1 MDAASLSEES
11 LKLELD
17 DLQKQ
22 LNKKLRF
29 EASVRSIHSLLR
41 DRYASSSPSLRKQ
54 FYTVVSRVATVL
66 KTRYTATGFW
76 VAGLSL
82 FEEAE
87 RLVSDASEKK
97 HLKSCIEQAKEQLT
111 EVDIQPTESSRG
123 YLFEGHLTVDREP
136 PQPQW
141 LVQQNLMSAFSSIVA
156 GESSNADAVGNVLG
170 ETANLMQELING
182 LDSIIPEI
190 LEDGGPPRAP
200 PASKEVVEKL
210 PVIVFSEEML
220 KKLGAEV
227 ECCICKE
234 NLVVGDKMQE
244 LPCKHT
250 FHPPCLKPW
259 LDEHNS
265 CPICRHELPTDDQ
278 KYESWKEREKEAE
291 EERKGA
297 ENAVRG
303 GEYMYIDKIFKDDAS
318 EEKGERARMAS
329 FIGAMAVADLV
340 KSTLG
345 PKGMDKILQS
355 TGRGHSV
362 TVTND
367 GATILKSLHIDNPA
381 AKVLVDISK
390 VQDDEVGDG
399 TTSVVV
405 LAGELL
411 REAEKLVTSKI
422 HPMTIIAG
430 YRMAAECARDAL
442 LKRVIDNKENAE
454 KFRSDLMKIAMTT
467 LCSKILSQDKEH
479 FAEMAVDAVLRL
491 KGSTNLEAIQ
501 IIKKPGGSLRDS
513 FLDEGFILDKKI
525 GIGQPKRIENAKI
538 LVANTAMDTDKVKIY
553 GARVRVDSMTKVA
566 EIEGAE
572 KEKMKDKVNKILA
585 HGINCFV
592 NRQLIYNFPEE
603 LFADAGVLAI
613 EHADFEGIERLG
625 LVTGGEI
632 ASTFDNPESVK
643 LGHCKLIEEIMIG
656 EDKLI
661 HFSGVEM
668 GQACSIVLRGASHH
682 VLDEAERSL
691 HDALCVLSQTVN
703 DSRVLLGGGWPEM
716 VMAKEV
722 DELARKTA
730 GKKSHAIEAFSRAL
744 VAIPTTIADNAGL
757 DSAELVAQLRAEH
770 HTEGCNAGIDV
781 ISGAVGDMEE
791 RGIYEAFKV
800 KQAVLLSATE
810 AAEMILRVDEIITCA
825 PRRREDRM

>member
-297 ENAVRG
+297 ENA
-303 GEYMYIDKIFKDDAS
+303 IDKIFKDDAS

>member
-1 MDAASLSEES
+1 MAATQLTSSPVTVSARSFSE
-11 LKLELD
+11 L
-17 DLQKQ
+17 
-22 LNKKLRF
+22 
-29 EASVRSIHSLLR
+29 
-41 DRYASSSPSLRKQ
+41 RYASIKPLGDLVLVKIKEAEEKTYYGRLEHAGTEVEFNGEKHLILKEDDIVGLLETEDIKDLKPLNDRVFIKVAEAEEKTAGGLLLTETTKEKPSIG
-54 FYTVVSRVATVL
+54 TVIAVGPGTLDEEGKVQPLSISIGSTVL
-66 KTRYTATGFW
+66 
-76 VAGLSL
+76 
-82 FEEAE
+82 
-87 RLVSDASEKK
+87 
-97 HLKSCIEQAKEQLT
+97 
-111 EVDIQPTESSRG
+111 
-123 YLFEGHLTVDREP
+123 
-136 PQPQW
+136 
-141 LVQQNLMSAFSSIVA
+141 
-156 GESSNADAVGNVLG
+156 
-170 ETANLMQELING
+170 
-182 LDSIIPEI
+182 I

-220 KKLGAEV
+220 KTLGADV
-227 ECCICKE
+227 ECCIRKE
-234 NLVVGDKMQE
+234 N
-244 LPCKHT
+244 
-250 FHPPCLKPW
+250 

-265 CPICRHELPTDDQ
+265 CPICRHALPTDDQ
-278 KYESWKEREKEAE
+278 KYESWKEREKEA
-291 EERKGA
+291 
-297 ENAVRG
+297 
-303 GEYMYIDKIFKDDAS
+303 IDKIFKDDAS

-479 FAEMAVDAVLRL
+479 FAEMAVDAVFRL

-566 EIEGAE
+566 QIEGAE

-744 VAIPTTIADNAGL
+744 VAIPTKIADNAGL

>member
-1 MDAASLSEES
+1 MEAASLSEES

-87 RLVSDASEKK
+87 RLVSDTSEKK

-111 EVDIQPTESSRG
+111 EVDIQPTEG

-156 GESSNADAVGNVLG
+156 GESSNAAAAAVGNVLG

-220 KKLGAEV
+220 KTLGAEV

-234 NLVVGDKMQE
+234 NLVIGDKMQE

-297 ENAVRG
+297 ENA
-303 GEYMYIDKIFKDDAS
+303 IDKIFKDDAS

-479 FAEMAVDAVLRL
+479 FAEMAVDAVFRL

-566 EIEGAE
+566 QIEGAE